1 MAAVDARE
9 RALPSVPKFLRGES
23 DEVLFDLRQLIK
35 DVRTEP
41 SIVAKART
49 GSVIAYPQEK
59 GDMNERTIKANLDL
73 LEVYST
79 YVKKYPHLF
88 LKSDTIFGVPEG
100 RDDGENDAEEAEE
113 ASDVEEEDEDLEAYM
128 DAHDE
133 DLEAYSP
140 SAAGIVERFSPGS
153 AVDHSDHSEMAVVGG
168 PAVDHSEMA
177 VPAMEGRPVAIIDL
191 EDSPGP
197 AVASSSRL
205 PAPSVRPQDILKRVK
220 ERMQVKRQPP
230 CTLDTQVIPEAEM
243 AAAAH
248 LLMQMPSSEV
258 LSVHGSPVVESRA
271 PSLNRGGLLVCS
283 PEDDTHFPETQVDVD
298 MVDGQVAPSVVAVE
312 PASQAGQGLR
322 RNLTGLFEEVADEC
336 HVDPSPIGAEQELQE
351 PDLCFMDV
359 EHDRK
364 DTYPFEQELQDPCGP
379 TPIHAEQ
386 ELPETDLCPIHAE
399 QKLPETDLCEKEQQ
413 ENDLASIPS
422 IDASFTRKDQRR
434 MKKTKVAEQRRRKIN
449 HAPGEAHEGQEEED
463 DAEAVSSEQ
472 RGRGRGGRGRGGGG
486 RGARGRGGRG
496 SGGGGRKR
504 GRSRS
509 QSAESEPQV
518 LRRPAAKS
526 LAKPSKPQDAKR
538 KAQANPKP
546 EPKPKKAKVDESVRK
561 ACEGQGVDEVVTFIL
576 SDIDALKTKTALKI
590 SKLPVMQRID
600 EIPIQHE
607 LRSEYKKSFGSI
619 WTLDNCSNFRLDP
632 YWTRGH
638 CGLKYAPSGKHILL
652 AKYPSMQANIA
663 FCNSVATWLQ
673 F

>member
-1 MAAVDARE
+1 M
-9 RALPSVPKFLRGES
+9 
-23 DEVLFDLRQLIK
+23 
-35 DVRTEP
+35 
-41 SIVAKART
+41 
-49 GSVIAYPQEK
+49 
-59 GDMNERTIKANLDL
+59 
-73 LEVYST
+73 
-79 YVKKYPHLF
+79 
-88 LKSDTIFGVPEG
+88 
-100 RDDGENDAEEAEE
+100 
-113 ASDVEEEDEDLEAYM
+113 
-128 DAHDE
+128 
-133 DLEAYSP
+133 
-140 SAAGIVERFSPGS
+140 
-153 AVDHSDHSEMAVVGG
+153 
-168 PAVDHSEMA
+168 
-177 VPAMEGRPVAIIDL
+177 
-191 EDSPGP
+191 
-197 AVASSSRL
+197 
-205 PAPSVRPQDILKRVK
+205 
-220 ERMQVKRQPP
+220 
-230 CTLDTQVIPEAEM
+230 
-243 AAAAH
+243 
-248 LLMQMPSSEV
+248 
-258 LSVHGSPVVESRA
+258 HGSPVVESRA

-619 WTLDNCSNFRLDP
+619 WKQGRVGGGFHATVWNGIMERLLIVACLRGLWTIAPTSALIPTGPEDIVASSMHPPGSTSYLPSTRLCRRTLHFATVWQPGCNFDKLQP
-632 YWTRGH
+632 YKYVFREGFS
-638 CGLKYAPSGKHILL
+638 GLVGI
-652 AKYPSMQANIA
+652 
-663 FCNSVATWLQ
+663 
-673 F
+673 